1 MIVCFRWRDFF
12 FKGWYPNYS
21 GTNIHMY
28 YLPRWTNISWLV
40 WIILKFHQGW
50 KNGTPPPLKRMQ
62 KKDEKERKYLC
73 TISIPP
79 VLNGAHSV
87 FLHTRIHNTHWFFPS
102 LSLPCTASIST
113 KPRIVNA
120 IMLIL
125 QRARDQKDYSWIN
138 ELSWVFKLWMK
149 KKTKG
154 KYIYF
159 FTVWIWFWFCIHV
172 SCVHILTLVQALR
185 SDFTS

>member
-1 MIVCFRWRDFF
+1 MILCFRWRDFF
-12 FKGWYPNYS
+12 FKGWDPNYS

-40 WIILKFHQGW
+40 WIILKFHRGW
-50 KNGTPPPLKRMQ
+50 KNGHTPPPPHEKNAA
-62 KKDEKERKYLC
+62 KKMKKERKYLC

-87 FLHTRIHNTHWFFPS
+87 FLHTRIHNTHWFFL
-102 LSLPCTASIST
+102 LSVCRVHHQYQQNQGSWMQYNVDVASVSG
-113 KPRIVNA
+113 PDRLFVD
-120 IMLIL
+120 
-125 QRARDQKDYSWIN
+125 QRTVLGFSALN
-138 ELSWVFKLWMK
+138 E

-159 FTVWIWFWFCIHV
+159 FIVWICIHV
-172 SCVHILTLVQALR
+172 HCVHILTLVQALR
-185 SDFTS
+185 SDFN